1 MQGNPNDVA
10 EILEQTS
17 WLRSLARQLVR
28 DPHTADDVVQ
38 STIIAALAWEEVPRE
53 GLRNWL
59 AGVARNMAR
68 QISRGER
75 RRDRRHE
82 RAAVPEALP
91 STAAMAEVVET
102 QRTLAASVL
111 DLPEHYR
118 QVVFLRY
125 FEELTPSEI
134 ARRLDVPA
142 STVRVRLMRGLD
154 LLRDRLQGEYAD
166 ADRHWSLYLLPLATP
181 RSSGSGTPAP
191 LAGGA
196 ELSTIT
202 GGGVLKLALVSAV
215 SAGAIALLW
224 PEPEDSSSPSGPAA
238 VLSLDTTETRER
250 VAPPVNLPPTR
261 LGDGRTAGAGAA
273 DAAEDALLAVEDGAI
288 VGRVL
293 DGSGAP
299 VAGAEVWT
307 IDGRRHA
314 PEVLELTP
322 STPDLP
328 VTRTLSDGSFRLE
341 VHPDHPFLLR
351 ASAPGLAG
359 AESPR
364 TFAGERRDLTLTTG
378 GSLVL
383 VAVDAATREQI
394 AGARLR
400 IASVHPHAV
409 PTAWTREGLTDD
421 DGRVRFEA
429 LPAGSI
435 KITAVRDGFAHQE
448 WQSELDGHSDSAQ
461 ELGLPEAT
469 SVRGV
474 VLVKDSE
481 VPVANA
487 RVVGPSGETATDAL
501 GRFEL
506 TGLPRGEDRP
516 IGIVVWAQGHE
527 PSAAYVRLSTVGD
540 QPYVTFELVPPTI
553 VTGRVVDSFR
563 RPLVGVE
570 VGYRGRFMHVPGK
583 QERQDGSVR
592 TDADGRFHMELHHRA
607 AYTIGA
613 EADGLPLVITRV
625 NTERDGDSPIDVG
638 EFVLAKGARVS
649 GRVHGR
655 AYDRERPDTLEF
667 SRIAYGDNSILSAPL
682 TLLVVPVQPNGRF
695 EAASIAPGRY
705 EITLHTP
712 HPDGSSKE
720 LVLARRRIELA
731 EGQTLENVEL
741 TPIEPIQG
749 RITLADGSPVHRA
762 TVELRANSAGEP
774 LVRALTDRD
783 GRYELR
789 PPPGSSWTL
798 APIDPDQLREG
809 RLREDVDAGTTNVD
823 FVLRDRATPHSLS
836 GRVVDELGHPIAGVE
851 IRLTD
856 EGTRM
861 LLRRRGETD
870 ADGRFELKNLDE
882 STFTVRAVDPQT
894 LHKSAAQ
901 RSVSTGEEPIELRLE
916 SLD

>member
-38 STIIAALAWEEVPRE
+38 STIVAALAWEELPRE

-91 STAAMAEVVET
+91 STAEMAEVVET

-134 ARRLDVPA
+134 ARRLDIPA

-154 LLRDRLQGEYAD
+154 LLRDRLQSEYAD

-181 RSSGSGTPAP
+181 RGSGSGTPAP

-238 VLSLDTTETRER
+238 VLSLDTTETRGR

-261 LGDGRTAGAGAA
+261 LGDGRTAAA
-273 DAAEDALLAVEDGAI
+273 ATDSAEDEPLALEGGAI

-328 VTRTLSDGSFRLE
+328 VARTRSDGSFRLE
-341 VHPDHPFLLR
+341 VLPDHPFLLR
-351 ASAPGLAG
+351 ASAPGLAD

-364 TFAGERRDLTLTTG
+364 TFAGERRDLTLTAG
-378 GSLVL
+378 GSLAL
-383 VAVDAATREQI
+383 VAIDAATQEQI
-394 AGARLR
+394 SGARLQ

-421 DGRVRFEA
+421 DGSVRFEA
-429 LPAGSI
+429 LPAGPI
-435 KITAVRDGFAHQE
+435 TITAVRDGYAHQE
-448 WQSELDGHSDSAQ
+448 WRSELDGRSDSAQ
-461 ELGLPEAT
+461 ELGLREAT
-469 SVRGV
+469 SIRGV

-481 VPVANA
+481 APVADA
-487 RVVGPSGETATDAL
+487 RVVGPSGETTTDAL

-506 TGLPRGEDRP
+506 AGLPRGEDRP
-516 IGIVVWAQGHE
+516 IGIVVWARGHE
-527 PSAAYVRLSTVGD
+527 PSAAYVRLSAVGD

-563 RPLVGVE
+563 RPLTGIE

-583 QERQDGSVR
+583 QERQDGSVL
-592 TDADGRFHMELHHRA
+592 TNADGRFHMELHHRA

-655 AYDRERPDTLEF
+655 TYDRERPDTLEF
-667 SRIAYGDNSILSAPL
+667 SRIAYGDSSILGAPL
-682 TLLVVPVQPNGRF
+682 TLLVIPVQPDGSF

-705 EITLHTP
+705 EVTLHAP

-720 LVLARRRIELA
+720 LVLARRRISLEA
-731 EGQTLENVEL
+731 GQALEDVEL
-741 TPIEPIQG
+741 TPVEPIQG
-749 RITLADGSPVHRA
+749 RIALVDGSPMHRA
-762 TVELRANSAGEP
+762 MVELRATPDGEP
-774 LVRALTDRD
+774 LVRALTDRE

-789 PPPGSSWTL
+789 PPPGSAWTL
-798 APIDPDQLREG
+798 VPIDPDQLREG
-809 RLREDVDAGTTNVD
+809 RAREDIDAGTSNVD
-823 FVLRDRATPHSLS
+823 FVLRHRETPHSLS
-836 GRVVDELGHPIAGVE
+836 GRVVDERGRPIAGVE

-856 EGTRM
+856 ERTRM

-870 ADGRFELKNLDE
+870 ADGRFELKDLDE

-901 RSVSTGEEPIELRLE
+901 RSVSTGDEPIELRLE